1 MKPAYLY
8 ALLAAAALASCNSRR
23 EEPQWK
29 GAYGADTLDSAR
41 RRALQDSLFR
51 AQDSI
56 ALERLQHGSDTAPT
70 GHAALPQHG
79 TPTRPAPTAAG
90 RPAGTSGSHPMRGFD
105 PPSEDDMD
113 DNGMSRFM
121 ENNDEEGWY

>member
-1 MKPAYLY
+1 MKPVYLY
-8 ALLAAAALASCNSRR
+8 ALLAAASIASCDSRR

-29 GAYGADTLDSAR
+29 GAYGADTLDYER

-56 ALERLQHGSDTAPT
+56 AAERWQHGSDTAQSGNT
-70 GHAALPQHG
+70 ALPQGGTSPRPG
-79 TPTRPAPTAAG
+79 TPAA
-90 RPAGTSGSHPMRGFD
+90 AHADGTSGSHPMRGFD